1 MRKIRGYMAVS
12 VDGFIAEPDGGVRFL
27 ESYPAEGPVWDDF
40 WREIGTVVSGR
51 LTWETV
57 VRMGHDRFYESRRG
71 YVVASHGVDR
81 MPPSFSLWARGID
94 ALVEDLRHGP
104 LPPGDVWILGGG
116 RLQQAFLDRGALD
129 RLDMFVVP
137 ELVGEGIRMFP
148 GGAPAGLKLVASGDV
163 GGGVMRLAYEPR

>member
-1 MRKIRGYMAVS
+1 MRRIRGYMAVS

-27 ESYPAEGPVWDDF
+27 SDYPADGPVWDDF
-40 WREIGTVVSGR
+40 WGTIGTVVTGR
-51 LTWETV
+51 LTWEAV
-57 VRMGHDRFYESRRG
+57 VAMGHDRFYADRRG

-81 MPPSFSLWARGID
+81 LPPGFTLWTHGLDR
-94 ALVEDLRHGP
+94 LVAELRHAA
-104 LPPGDVWILGGG
+104 LPPGDAWVLGGG

-148 GGAPAGLKLVASGDV
+148 GGRPGGLKLVEAGEI
-163 GGGVMRLAYEPR
+163 GGGVMRLAYVPR